1 MCVLPEVLPKA
12 EAQGEIP
19 WLPSSSAL
27 QSLAS
32 APTGQLPLGAADLRA
47 WETLPGGVTSRNTE
61 QGRGRARARD
71 KSEGR
76 QAQDQ
81 GN

>member
-12 EAQGEIP
+12 EAGGEIP

-47 WETLPGGVTSRNTE
+47 WETLPGGLTPRNTE
-61 QGRGRARARD
+61 QGRGRARD